1 MICDTPSLAGIQ
13 SVSSHMLFS
22 SVQRVH
28 FVGIGGSGMSG
39 IAEILL
45 SQGFQVS
52 GSDLAASSTTEHLAA
67 KGARIAIGHRSEN
80 IEGAEVV
87 VYSSAVKPSE
97 NPETLAA
104 LERKIPII
112 RRAEMLSE
120 VSRLKYT
127 LAIAGTHGKT
137 TTTSMCGLVMMKA
150 GIDPTV
156 IVGGRLTGLGGSN
169 ARLGSGDW
177 IVLEADEYD
186 RSFLQLLPTIAVI
199 TNIEADHLDIYS
211 DLDDI
216 KGAFTEFSNKVPFY
230 GSALVCLDDPGV
242 RDVLPSIKRVTVT
255 YGTTPQCDVR
265 ASNIAYNERSS
276 SYDLTYRGELLGRI
290 TLNVPG
296 EHNVLNSLA
305 ACGVALQCGV
315 GIEVIQEA
323 LGEFGGVYRRFEIKG
338 ESQGGVLV
346 IDDYAHHP
354 TEIQATLEAA
364 RKGWDRRIVAVF
376 QPHTYTRT
384 RDFYREFATSFDN
397 ADVIILTDV
406 YAAREEPIEGV
417 SGRIIADATRDAGH
431 RHVHYVEHLEDA
443 SKLLSEILKP
453 GDILLTMGAG
463 DVWRVGSKVSN

>member
-1 MICDTPSLAGIQ
+1 MT
-13 SVSSHMLFS
+13 FS
-22 SVQRVH
+22 SIQHIH

-45 SQGFQVS
+45 SQGFSVS
-52 GSDLAASSTTEHLAA
+52 GSDLAQSATTEHLVS
-67 KGARIAIGHRSEN
+67 KGARVFIGHRAEN

-87 VYSSAVKPSE
+87 VYSSAVRPGE
-97 NPETLAA
+97 NPETAAA
-104 LERKIPII
+104 LERKIPVI

-150 GIDPTV
+150 GLDPTV

-186 RSFLQLLPTIAVI
+186 RSFLQLLPTIAVV

-216 KGAFTEFSNKVPFY
+216 KGAFTEFTNKVPFY
-230 GSALVCLDDPGV
+230 GAALVCLDDPGV
-242 RDVLPSIKRVTVT
+242 RDVMPDIKRVIIT

-265 ASNIAYNERSS
+265 ASNISYSERSS
-276 SYDLTYRGELLGRI
+276 SYDLTYRGEPLGRI
-290 TLNVPG
+290 VLNVPG

-315 GIEVIQEA
+315 SAEVIRQA
-323 LGEFGGVYRRFEIKG
+323 LAEFGGVYRRFEIKG
-338 ESQGGVLV
+338 ETQGGVLV

-354 TEIQATLEAA
+354 TEILATLEAA
-364 RKGWDRRIVAVF
+364 RKGWNRRIVAVF

-406 YAAREEPIEGV
+406 YAAREQPIDGV
-417 SGRIIADATRDAGH
+417 SGRIIADAARDAGH
-431 RHVHYVEHLEDA
+431 RHVHYAERLDDVSE
-443 SKLLSEILKP
+443 LLKGLLQP

-463 DVWRVGSKVSN
+463 DVWRVGSKLGN

>member
-1 MICDTPSLAGIQ
+1 MN
-13 SVSSHMLFS
+13 FS
-22 SVQRVH
+22 SVNHIH

-45 SQGFQVS
+45 SQGFIVS
-52 GSDLAASSTTEHLAA
+52 GSDMQSSETTAYLARQGASVF
-67 KGARIAIGHRSEN
+67 IGHAKEN

-87 VYSSAVKPSE
+87 VYSSAVRPTD

-150 GIDPTV
+150 GLDPTV
-156 IVGGRLTGLGGSN
+156 IVGGRLKGLGGTN
-169 ARLGSGDW
+169 ARLGKGDW

-186 RSFLQLLPTIAVI
+186 RSFLQLLPTIAVV

-230 GSALVCLDDPGV
+230 GTACVCLDDPGV
-242 RDVLPSIKRVTVT
+242 RDVLPLIKRVVTT

-265 ASNIAYNERSS
+265 ATEISYHDNTSS
-276 SYDLTYRGELLGRI
+276 FTLNYHGEPLCQI

-296 EHNVLNSLA
+296 EHNVLNALA
-305 ACGVALQCGV
+305 ACAVALQCNV
-315 GIEVIQEA
+315 APDVIAEA
-323 LGEFGGVYRRFEIKG
+323 LAEFGGVYRRFEIKG
-338 ESQGGVLV
+338 ERNGILV

-354 TEIQATLEAA
+354 TEILATLEAA
-364 RKGWDRRIVAVF
+364 RNGWNRRIVAVF

-384 RDFYREFATSFDN
+384 RDFYKEFATSFDN
-397 ADVIILTDV
+397 ADMLILTDV
-406 YAAREEPIEGV
+406 FPAREEPIEGV
-417 SGRIIADATRDAGH
+417 SGKLISDAARDAGH
-431 RHVHYVEHLEDA
+431 RHVQYVPRLVDVP
-443 SKLLSEILKP
+443 SVLREILKD

-463 DVWRVGSKVSN
+463 DVWKVGQDVLN

>member
-1 MICDTPSLAGIQ
+1 MT
-13 SVSSHMLFS
+13 FS
-22 SVQRVH
+22 SVKHIH

-45 SQGFQVS
+45 SQGFTVS
-52 GSDLAASSTTEHLAA
+52 GSDLTESATTEHLAS
-67 KGARIAIGHRSEN
+67 KGAMIFIGHQAEN
-80 IEGAEVV
+80 IQGAEVV
-87 VYSSAVKPSE
+87 VYSSAVRPAD
-97 NPETLAA
+97 NPETKAA
-104 LERKIPII
+104 LERKIPVI

-150 GIDPTV
+150 AMDPTV

-186 RSFLQLLPTIAVI
+186 RSFLQLLPTIAVV

-216 KGAFTEFSNKVPFY
+216 KGAFTEFANKVPFY

-242 RDVLPSIKRVTVT
+242 RDVMPLIKRVIVT
-255 YGTTPQCDVR
+255 YGTSPQCDVR
-265 ASNIAYNERSS
+265 ASNISYNERSS
-276 SYDLTYRGELLGRI
+276 SYDLTYRGEPLGRI
-290 TLNVPG
+290 ILNVPG
-296 EHNVLNSLA
+296 NHNVLNSLA

-315 GIEVIQEA
+315 PPDVIRQA
-323 LGEFGGVYRRFEIKG
+323 LAEFGGVYRRFEIKG
-338 ESQGGVLV
+338 ETPAGVLV

-397 ADVIILTDV
+397 ADVIILMDV
-406 YAAREEPIEGV
+406 YPAREEPIEGV
-417 SGRIIADATRDAGH
+417 SGRLIADAARDAGH
-431 RHVHYVEHLEDA
+431 RHVFYAERLEDVA
-443 SKLLSEILKP
+443 ELLTQVLRPE
-453 GDILLTMGAG
+453 DILLTMGAG
-463 DVWRVGSKVSN
+463 DVWRVGSKVGN

>member
-1 MICDTPSLAGIQ
+1 MT
-13 SVSSHMLFS
+13 FS
-22 SVQRVH
+22 SVSRIH

-45 SQGFQVS
+45 SQGFAVS
-52 GSDLAASSTTEHLAA
+52 GSDLAESATTEHLASMGA
-67 KGARIAIGHRSEN
+67 VIYKGHAASN

-87 VYSSAVKPSE
+87 VYSSAVRPTE

-104 LERKIPII
+104 LERKIPVI

-150 GIDPTV
+150 GLDPTV

-169 ARLGSGDW
+169 ARLGAGDW
-177 IVLEADEYD
+177 VVLEADEYD
-186 RSFLQLLPTIAVI
+186 RSFLQLLPTIAVV

-216 KGAFTEFSNKVPFY
+216 KGAFTEFANKVPFY
-230 GSALVCLDDPGV
+230 GAALVCLDDPGV
-242 RDVLPSIKRVTVT
+242 RDVMPDIKRVIIT

-265 ASNIAYNERSS
+265 ASNISYSEQSS
-276 SYDLTYRGELLGRI
+276 AYDLTYRGEPLGRI
-290 TLNVPG
+290 VLNVPG

-305 ACGVALQCGV
+305 ACGMALQCAV
-315 GIEVIQEA
+315 APDVIRQA
-323 LGEFGGVYRRFEIKG
+323 LAEFGGVYRRFEIKG
-338 ESQGGVLV
+338 ETPDGVLV

-364 RKGWDRRIVAVF
+364 RNGWNRRIVAVF
-376 QPHTYTRT
+376 QPHTYSRT
-384 RDFYREFATSFDN
+384 RDFYKEFATSFDN
-397 ADVIILTDV
+397 ADVIVLMDV
-406 YAAREEPIEGV
+406 YPAREQPIEGV
-417 SGRIIADATRDAGH
+417 SGRIIADAARDAGH
-431 RHVHYVEHLEDA
+431 RHVHYAERLEDV
-443 SKLLSEILKP
+443 SETLKDLLRP

-463 DVWRVGSKVSN
+463 DVWRVGSKLGI